1 MVNFVLEHLESSVA
15 LGVSG
20 GITSSG
26 INDVV
31 ADARAI
37 FYITQAQAQAIFK
50 YQTDSFDIS
59 NNTTNDI
66 KYSIDYSAF
75 TALGLNPANAM
86 LDAPAST
93 GAIATMDAYGVA
105 FEQNKMLVAHDF
117 IRHIADDLFGTHLGV
132 DLFNNETEL
141 IQSARSVCSDAADG
155 NVMYGINHLVSR
167 VSTTSTEEVT
177 GLEESNGIKYMTNAN
192 ETNENLCRVLFNQMI
207 GATPQR
213 FANIENTQEFQ
224 SLPFEVDDSINF
236 KLTLSA
242 AEGQH
247 LLTRSEADPA
257 VASRSYE
264 IRLLVT
270 DNVEGAT
277 NTVPDA
283 NEL

>member
-1 MVNFVLEHLESSVA
+1 MVNFVLEHLESSVT
-15 LGVSG
+15 LDLSG

-37 FYITQAQAQAIFK
+37 FYITQDQAKAIFK
-50 YQTDSFDIS
+50 YQTDSLDVS

-93 GAIATMDAYGVA
+93 GAIATMDAYSTA
-105 FEQNKMLVAHDF
+105 IAPNKMLVAHDF

-141 IQSARSVCSDAADG
+141 VQSARSVCSDAAEG
-155 NVMYGINHLVSR
+155 NVMYEINQQVSR
-167 VSTTSTEEVT
+167 VSTTSTEAVS
-177 GLEESNGIKYMTNAN
+177 GLEGDAGSKYMTNAN

-213 FANIENTQEFQ
+213 FADIENTEDFQ

-242 AEGQH
+242 AAGQH
-247 LLTRSEADPA
+247 LLTRSAGDPA

-270 DNVEGAT
+270 ANVEGAT